1 MRRRTLVAVT
11 VAAAFWIAPAAY
23 AHDFNPPNGGHGDT
37 PFNSGNPNAGKNF
50 DTALENGQAENAL
63 LRNPTCGAHSI
74 HPPGN
79 A

>member
-11 VAAAFWIAPAAY
+11 AAAAFWIAPAAY
-23 AHDFNPPNGGHGDT
+23 AHDFNPPNGGRGDT

-50 DTALENGQAENAL
+50 GIALENGQAENAL

-79 A
+79 P